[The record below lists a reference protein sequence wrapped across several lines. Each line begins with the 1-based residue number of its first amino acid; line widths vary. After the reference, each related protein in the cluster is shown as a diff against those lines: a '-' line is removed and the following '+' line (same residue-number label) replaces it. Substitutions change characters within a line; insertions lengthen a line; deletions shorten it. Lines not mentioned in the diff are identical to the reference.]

1 MCCDAP
7 EAALLPPPLAAML
20 EDYRARQAERPTDW
34 GDEIPGMARGQAYGR
49 WLGARLV
56 QAVFTGQDWPDA
68 VRGCLTDPLPAGLIV
83 ASLGTDGI
91 GLRAG
96 PPPYALPGAAVEVA
110 VLLDSRLDRATRI
123 EVDGAPRPVAAGG
136 VELVPLTA
144 PDTRTVSVG
153 AATAPVAERATPA
166 RLRLRA
172 SGPSRW
178 SVVDDHGGAWFP
190 QGRLGR
196 WDGNGRPMFHGNDL
210 VVDVPAVPLTVTC
223 GRGMEFGTAETTV
236 APEPGGTTELELE
249 PARLYDPA
257 ARGWYGGDLHVHM
270 NYSGDLVCSPHDAAC
285 MQLGEGLHLMNLVA
299 GNIGRALVYD
309 REAFEL
315 TVGRDLPWTSGDRVA
330 RFGVEFR
337 NDLLGHFHALG
348 PSRPPARYATG
359 HPASDHPVDWPPNA
373 AACEEFRGAGA
384 TVGYTHPVFAP
395 LGDGTPA
402 EAFGFPRSMEA
413 RELVADAALG
423 LVDSVDLLGPSDA
436 EGTAILYHH
445 LLNCGLRLAATV
457 GTDVWLSYSRGPLI
471 SNPPGWARVYADL
484 RGAPLSVAAYQ
495 GAIRAG
501 RTVAT
506 NGPWLELRVDGRS
519 PGDVLEAEP
528 GRRLPVSARVE
539 GPGVERLELV
549 GPDGVLAHAEAN
561 GPEPPAIHTTIG
573 VAGSLW
579 LCAVARGPR
588 HPAVLGPVVFAHT
601 SPVHVEVGGQP
612 VARASSARWLLDWL
626 DRFEELLRAHGSF
639 ADDAQR
645 DEVIAVI
652 DRARPYY
659 QSLVK

>member
-83 ASLGTDGI
+83 ASLGADGI

-495 GAIRAG
+495 GAVRAG

-612 VARASSARWLLDWL
+612 VARAASARWLLDWL